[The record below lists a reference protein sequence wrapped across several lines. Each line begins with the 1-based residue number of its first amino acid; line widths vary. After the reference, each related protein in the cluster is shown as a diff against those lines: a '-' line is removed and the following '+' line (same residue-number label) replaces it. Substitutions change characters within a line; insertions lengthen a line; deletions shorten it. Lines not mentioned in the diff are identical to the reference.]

1 METIYFRLSRQELG
15 LRLIQDLNHKYPNF
29 QLFKNDS
36 FYLFIIVYIII
47 LPYLLRYILMFIINH
62 HSSIFININEY
73 S

>member
-36 FYLFIIVYIII
+36 FYLFIIVYIIN
-47 LPYLLRYILMFIINH
+47 LSFFL
-62 HSSIFININEY
+62 IFIY
-73 S
+73 FH